1 MASQYLTCMYPLQV
15 QLYFY
20 QPLTSFQVF
29 RRLGTR
35 LANHRASLTSELG
48 SLWDFI
54 RIDRDRRRSAP
65 AATTYEAIHTDTR
78 SPVRLARDLLQV
90 IQETVFSKKYED
102 SPRRCPLV
110 KEESDLSSDGEEGT
124 ERRIANLIDFFFT
137 IVKSQKSERKN
148 STGSCFKSE
157 VTPEESTKQ
166 FVQSRMNT
174 ELEAKMETLM
184 DFLATTGCM
193 EKENEIGDNKIT
205 LMEFLFGPEDPKP
218 SIEIIETDTS
228 LNEANINVKDLT
240 YIDETPEEDAETLVE
255 MLIKYMENYSTKDK
269 FNSKSLTPSL
279 SEKSKSDITIS
290 KLETFSDISKTKSD
304 STLTHTQDTV
314 IDRGEENSTDR
325 RISET
330 VIDLSNIKNDL
341 EMIFDEAVNRVVEI
355 KILEDDTMTEA
366 EDSENYEAYTKPPLL
381 PYIQYLPY
389 SVELSDIIEED
400 EPSSRDL
407 DRKYSDDRNSQI
419 RAAAEDLV
427 NYIEYKISKHFEEDS
442 DDEFDISSSLKRS
455 SISLIDLRNI
465 PDLPPSMIIKP
476 KVVKVDKSTS
486 TTELSDSLSDI
497 SKRIDSACMT
507 EDTTLSSSTE
517 KNARAMDK
525 IESLQRFFSRS
536 RLEIID
542 ESEEQLDKRKSAK
555 PKTSESDSNEHNHK
569 AGQASLD
576 DVEDIQDDERANVAC
591 GDGASDRSIDKV
603 NKIAKNGEEKSE
615 SVKEVDG
622 KMSKSLDEIQD
633 ISDDDDD
640 NSQVIDSDR
649 DMRKWSPSPEEIQEI
664 RERYRL
670 AVSAEASKNQTESED
685 LVTKVENSVVEVQG
699 NQFQTVLSEVDETD
713 EEALATNNKVR
724 HTSV

>member
-1 MASQYLTCMYPLQV
+1 MHFTIQINIESIYLPNK
-15 QLYFY
+15 
-20 QPLTSFQVF
+20 VF

-35 LANHRASLTSELG
+35 LANHRASLSSELG

-65 AATTYEAIHTDTR
+65 SASTYEAIHTDTR

-90 IQETVFSKKYED
+90 IQETVFSKKYEE

-137 IVKSQKSERKN
+137 IVKSQRGERKN

-157 VTPEESTKQ
+157 VTPEENTKQ
-166 FVQSRMNT
+166 FVPSRVNT

-193 EKENEIGDNKIT
+193 EKENEVGDNKIT

-218 SIEIIETDTS
+218 SIEIIETDTG
-228 LNEANINVKDLT
+228 LNETNINVKDLT
-240 YIDETPEEDAETLVE
+240 YIDDTPEEEAETLVE
-255 MLIKYMENYSTKDK
+255 MLIKYMENYTTKDK
-269 FNSKSLTPSL
+269 FHSKSLTPSL

-314 IDRGEENSTDR
+314 IDRGEDCSTDR

-341 EMIFDEAVNRVVEI
+341 ELIFDEAVERASEI
-355 KILEDDTMTEA
+355 RKLEDDTMTEA
-366 EDSENYEAYTKPPLL
+366 EDSENYESYTKPPML

-389 SVELSDIIEED
+389 SVELSDILEED

-407 DRKYSDDRNSQI
+407 DRMYSEDRNSQI

-427 NYIEYKISKHFEEDS
+427 NYIEYKVEKHFEIDS
-442 DDEFDISSSLKRS
+442 DDEFDISNSLKRS

-486 TTELSDSLSDI
+486 TTEISDSISDM
-497 SKRIDSACMT
+497 SRRIDSACMT
-507 EDTTLSSSTE
+507 EDTTLTSSSE
-517 KNARAMDK
+517 KSARALDK
-525 IESLQRFFSRS
+525 LESLHKFFSRS

-542 ESEEQLDKRKSAK
+542 ESEEQADKANKK
-555 PKTSESDSNEHNHK
+555 PKTSESDSNGQDYK

-576 DVEDIQDDERANVAC
+576 DVEDIQDDERANVGC
-591 GDGASDRSIDKV
+591 GEGTIDKSTGKDV
-603 NKIAKNGEEKSE
+603 KKARTSEERSD

-633 ISDDDDD
+633 ISDDDD
-640 NSQVIDSDR
+640 SQVIDSDR
-649 DMRKWSPSPEEIQEI
+649 DMKKWSPSPEEMKDI
-664 RERYRL
+664 REQYRL
-670 AVSAEASKNQTESED
+670 AVSAEASKNQTESD
-685 LVTKVENSVVEVQG
+685 DIVTKIDNSVIEVQG
-699 NQFQTVLSEVDETD
+699 NQLPTVLSEVDETA
-713 EEALATNNKVR
+713 EEAVLATKGKVR

>member
-1 MASQYLTCMYPLQV
+1 S
-15 QLYFY
+15 
-20 QPLTSFQVF
+20 SFQVF

-35 LANHRASLTSELG
+35 LANHRASLSSELG

-65 AATTYEAIHTDTR
+65 SASTYEAIHTDTR

-90 IQETVFSKKYED
+90 IQETVFSKKFEE
-102 SPRRCPLV
+102 SPKRCPLV

-137 IVKSQKSERKN
+137 IVKSQRGERKG
-148 STGSCFKSE
+148 SGGSCFKSE
-157 VTPEESTKQ
+157 VTPEETKE
-166 FVQSRMNT
+166 FVPSKINT

-193 EKENEIGDNKIT
+193 EKEDEVGDNKIT

-218 SIEIIETDTS
+218 SIEIVDVEPGLS
-228 LNEANINVKDLT
+228 EANINVKDLS
-240 YIDETPEEDAETLVE
+240 YIDDTPEEEAETLVE
-255 MLIKYMENYSTKDK
+255 MLIKYMENYTTKDK
-269 FNSKSLTPSL
+269 FHSKSLTPSL

-314 IDRGEENSTDR
+314 IDRGEDYSTDR

-330 VIDLSNIKNDL
+330 VVDLSNVKNDL
-341 EMIFDEAVNRVVEI
+341 EMIFDEAVSRVSEI
-355 KILEDDTMTEA
+355 MKLEEEHDTMTDQ
-366 EDSENYEAYTKPPLL
+366 EDIENYESYTKPPML

-407 DRKYSDDRNSQI
+407 DKKDDRNTQI
-419 RAAAEDLV
+419 RQAAEDLL
-427 NYIEYKISKHFEEDS
+427 NYIEDKVAKHFEEEDS

-486 TTELSDSLSDI
+486 TTEISDSISDLSR
-497 SKRIDSACMT
+497 RIDSACMT
-507 EDTTLSSSTE
+507 EDTTLTSSSE
-517 KNARAMDK
+517 KSARALDK
-525 IESLQRFFSRS
+525 LESLHKFFSRS

-542 ESEEQLDKRKSAK
+542 ESEEQLDKIKNTK
-555 PKTSESDSNEHNHK
+555 PVKTISGSDSNGPEYK

-576 DVEDIQDDERANVAC
+576 DVEDIQDDDKANVGC
-591 GDGASDRSIDKV
+591 GDGVIEKSNDKD
-603 NKIAKNGEEKSE
+603 NELPKNGDEISD
-615 SVKEVDG
+615 SVQEG
-622 KMSKSLDEIQD
+622 KMTKSLDEIKE
-633 ISDDDDD
+633 ISEDDD
-640 NSQVIDSDR
+640 SQVIDDDR
-649 DMRKWSPSPEEIQEI
+649 DMKQWSPSPEEIAEI
-664 RERYRL
+664 NERYRL
-670 AVSAEASKNQTESED
+670 AVSAEASKNQTESEEI
-685 LVTKVENSVVEVQG
+685 VTAIGNSGVG
-699 NQFQTVLSEVDETD
+699 NERSPLKFVLSEVDEAL
-713 EEALATNNKVR
+713 EEFVVTPKGKVR